1 MPFGYDWKCNNCGY
15 QLRTSALWEFYIDE
29 FGLRQKYG
37 HPCPNSEQAKN
48 AGVMGFSAEWYCPTC
63 RSVRDV
69 VVLEFDKSKSGP
81 LAALMAYYDRPETD
95 HEEFEVICD
104 KCGEKLIDD
113 LENVTCCRCN
123 AGRFQEESRFM
134 S

>member
-1 MPFGYDWKCNNCGY
+1 MPFGYDWKCNHCNY
-15 QLRTSALWEFYIDE
+15 SIRTSALWEFYIDE

-37 HPCPNSEQAKN
+37 HPGPNSEQAKN

-69 VVLEFDKSKSGP
+69 VVIEFNDSQKGP
-81 LAALMAYYDRPETD
+81 LPALMAYYDRPETE

-104 KCGEKLIDD
+104 KCGGVLRDD
-113 LENVTCCRCN
+113 IEGELCPKCNV
-123 AGRFQEESRFM
+123 GHFVEDGRFM